1 MSKGF
6 SFLWAFYVDV
16 VIDVRF
22 LQCMFL
28 TVTGARDVILDGSP
42 ALLLLLLYN
51 IYVSCHRHF
60 FLVLLLNQR

>member
-42 ALLLLLLYN
+42 ALLLYN

-60 FLVLLLNQR
+60 SLVPLLNQR